1 MKQIVV
7 KDQDLSQAA
16 LEGMDAFLQVFI
28 SAIREAI
35 GGEPTA
41 ETMSELN
48 ADQMTLLCWD
58 TLHQEVMDGGFI
70 QLIQNGYGPYVLLGP
85 FPMLMKKEW
94 GQKQFGQFLFDVAR
108 EYKAHRSELEADKSD
123 DDFMAQYEQFEALN
137 DYGDDYL
144 DEYEE
149 TVTPAIVEHYQSLT
163 DK

>member
-1 MKQIVV
+1 MTYNEAVTTLNALT
-7 KDQDLSQAA
+7 DQLIA
-16 LEGMDAFLQVFI
+16 
-28 SAIREAI
+28 RI
-35 GGEPTA
+35 GGQLTNDN
-41 ETMSELN
+41 MNLLSLN
-48 ADQMTLLCWD
+48 EHCLLAYRYLRD
-58 TLHQEVMDGGFI
+58 EVMDGGFI

-108 EYKAHRSELEADKSD
+108 EYKAHRAELEADKSD
-123 DDFMAQYEQFEALN
+123 EDFMAQYEQFEALN

>member
-1 MKQIVV
+1 MTYN
-7 KDQDLSQAA
+7 
-16 LEGMDAFLQVFI
+16 
-28 SAIREAI
+28 EAV
-35 GGEPTA
+35 T
-41 ETMSELN
+41 TLN
-48 ADQMTLLCWD
+48 ALTDQLIARIDGQLTDDNMNLLSLNEHCLLAYRYLRD
-58 TLHQEVMDGGFI
+58 EVMDGGFI

-108 EYKAHRSELEADKSD
+108 EYKAHRSELEADKND

-149 TVTPAIVEHYQSLT
+149 TVTPAIVEHYQTLT

>member
-1 MKQIVV
+1 MTYEDSVTYLNSET
-7 KDQDLSQAA
+7 DQLIARIDGQLTDDNMNLLS
-16 LEGMDAFLQVFI
+16 
-28 SAIREAI
+28 
-35 GGEPTA
+35 
-41 ETMSELN
+41 LN
-48 ADQMTLLCWD
+48 EHCLLAYRYLRD
-58 TLHQEVMDGGFI
+58 EVMDGGFI

-123 DDFMAQYEQFEALN
+123 EDFMAQYEQFEALN

-144 DEYEE
+144 DDYEE

>member
-1 MKQIVV
+1 MTYN
-7 KDQDLSQAA
+7 
-16 LEGMDAFLQVFI
+16 
-28 SAIREAI
+28 EAV
-35 GGEPTA
+35 T
-41 ETMSELN
+41 TLN
-48 ADQMTLLCWD
+48 ALTDQLIARIDGQLTDDNMNLLSLNEHCLLAYRYLRD
-58 TLHQEVMDGGFI
+58 EVMDGGFI

-108 EYKAHRSELEADKSD
+108 EYKAHRSELEADKND

>member
-1 MKQIVV
+1 MTYNEAVTTLNALT
-7 KDQDLSQAA
+7 DQ
-16 LEGMDAFLQVFI
+16 FI
-28 SAIREAI
+28 ARI
-35 GGEPTA
+35 GGQLTNDN
-41 ETMSELN
+41 MNLLSLN
-48 ADQMTLLCWD
+48 EHCLLAYRYLRD
-58 TLHQEVMDGGFI
+58 EVMDGGFI

-108 EYKAHRSELEADKSD
+108 EYKAHRAELEADKSD
-123 DDFMAQYEQFEALN
+123 EDFMAQYEQFEALN

-144 DEYEE
+144 DDYEE

>member
-1 MKQIVV
+1 MTYEDSVTYLNSET
-7 KDQDLSQAA
+7 DQLIARIDGQLTDDNMNLLS
-16 LEGMDAFLQVFI
+16 
-28 SAIREAI
+28 
-35 GGEPTA
+35 
-41 ETMSELN
+41 LN
-48 ADQMTLLCWD
+48 EHCLLAYRYLRD
-58 TLHQEVMDGGFI
+58 EVMDGGFI

-108 EYKAHRSELEADKSD
+108 EYKAHRAELEADKSD

>member
-1 MKQIVV
+1 MTYNEAVTTLNALT
-7 KDQDLSQAA
+7 DQLIA
-16 LEGMDAFLQVFI
+16 
-28 SAIREAI
+28 RI
-35 GGEPTA
+35 GGQLTNDN
-41 ETMSELN
+41 MNLLSLN
-48 ADQMTLLCWD
+48 EHCLLAYRYLRD
-58 TLHQEVMDGGFI
+58 EVMDGGFI

-108 EYKAHRSELEADKSD
+108 EYKAHRAELEADKSD
-123 DDFMAQYEQFEALN
+123 EDFMAQYEQFEALN

-144 DEYEE
+144 DDYEE

>member
-1 MKQIVV
+1 MTYNKAV
-7 KDQDLSQAA
+7 
-16 LEGMDAFLQVFI
+16 
-28 SAIREAI
+28 
-35 GGEPTA
+35 T
-41 ETMSELN
+41 TLN
-48 ADQMTLLCWD
+48 ALTDQLIARIDGQLTDDNMNLLSLNEHCLLAYRYLRD
-58 TLHQEVMDGGFI
+58 EVMDGGFI

-137 DYGDDYL
+137 DYGVDYL
-144 DEYEE
+144 DDYEE

>member
-1 MKQIVV
+1 MTYEDSVTYLNSET
-7 KDQDLSQAA
+7 DQLIA
-16 LEGMDAFLQVFI
+16 
-28 SAIREAI
+28 RI
-35 GGEPTA
+35 GGQLTNDN
-41 ETMSELN
+41 MNLLSLN
-48 ADQMTLLCWD
+48 EHCLLAYRYLRD
-58 TLHQEVMDGGFI
+58 EVMDGGFI

>member
-1 MKQIVV
+1 MTYNEAVTTLNALT
-7 KDQDLSQAA
+7 DQLIA
-16 LEGMDAFLQVFI
+16 
-28 SAIREAI
+28 RI
-35 GGEPTA
+35 GGQLTNDN
-41 ETMSELN
+41 MNLLSLN
-48 ADQMTLLCWD
+48 EHCLLAYRYLRD
-58 TLHQEVMDGGFI
+58 EVMDGGFI